1 MKGHPEVVAL
11 LNKGLAVELTAV
23 NQYLAQSKMNKHWG
37 YHKLADHLFKDYQ
50 EERLHAETLIE
61 RILFLEGTPDI
72 KVGEHINLGKN
83 VKEQLENDLQLETNA
98 VKFYNDV
105 VQVCS
110 REKDAGSREIAE
122 FLLRSSEDDVLELE
136 SQLNLIKSIG
146 LENFLIEMIG
156 DKEEDEE

>member
-1 MKGHPEVVAL
+1 MKGHPEVIAR
-11 LNKGLAVELTAV
+11 LNKGLALELTAV

-61 RILFLEGTPDI
+61 RILFLEGTPEI

-83 VKEQLENDLQLETNA
+83 VKEQLENDLALETNA
-98 VKFYNDV
+98 VKFYNEV
-105 VQVCS
+105 VEVCA
-110 REKDAGSREIAE
+110 REKDTGSREVAE
-122 FLLRSSEDDVLELE
+122 FLLRSSEDDVQELE
-136 SQLNLIKSIG
+136 SQLNLVKTIG

-156 DKEEDEE
+156 DHEEEDD